1 MSESIEEIRVGAID
15 LKVQANRLTNNI
27 LSFYDIHD
35 LDDLSETDWLLACKQ
50 ELLKGMGIVNEW
62 LNLLM
67 DEVNE

>member
-1 MSESIEEIRVGAID
+1 MSESIEEIQVGAID
-15 LKVQANRLTNNI
+15 LKVQASRLTDNI
-27 LSFYDIHD
+27 LSFYHIHELND
-35 LDDLSETDWLLACKQ
+35 MNNWLTTCKQ

>member
-15 LKVQANRLTNNI
+15 LKAQANRLTDNI
-27 LSFYDIHD
+27 LSFYNIHE
-35 LDDLSETDWLLACKQ
+35 LDDHLWLSACKQ

-67 DEVNE
+67 NEVNE

>member
-1 MSESIEEIRVGAID
+1 MSESIEELQLGVID
-15 LKVQANRLTNNI
+15 LKVQANRLTDNI
-27 LSFYDIHD
+27 LSFYHIHELND
-35 LDDLSETDWLLACKQ
+35 MSDWLTTCKR

>member
-1 MSESIEEIRVGAID
+1 MSESIEEIQVGAID
-15 LKVQANRLTNNI
+15 LKVQANRLTDNI
-27 LSFYDIHD
+27 LSFYHIHELND
-35 LDDLSETDWLLACKQ
+35 MSDWLTTCKQ

>member
-1 MSESIEEIRVGAID
+1 MSESIEEIRVGVID
-15 LKVQANRLTNNI
+15 LKVQANNLTDNI
-27 LSFYDIHD
+27 LSLYHIHE
-35 LDDLSETDWLLACKQ
+35 LDNGLWLTVCKQ